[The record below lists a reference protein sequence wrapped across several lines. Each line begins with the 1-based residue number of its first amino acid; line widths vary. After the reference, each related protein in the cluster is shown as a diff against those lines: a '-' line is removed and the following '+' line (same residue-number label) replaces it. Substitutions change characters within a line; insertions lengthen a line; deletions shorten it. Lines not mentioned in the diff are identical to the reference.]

1 MTSWQCESIL
11 KIRKELKLLLTKRS
25 EIRNMVEARPTKK
38 KVTNAATPV
47 AATGR
52 GAGRGRSRSTV
63 AFGSCAARGPAA
75 TNTAASGRGAAR
87 GTAATT
93 TAASGSGAGSR
104 MIGAQ
109 RDDCE
114 CPVCL
119 ELCAQPVLTPCK
131 HFMCFQCHKRVV
143 EAGMT
148 CPMCRAHF
156 DKLFIPQIDVE
167 LQ

>member
-1 MTSWQCESIL
+1 MTRWQCESII
-11 KIRKELKLLLTKRS
+11 KIRKELIALLLTKRS

-52 GAGRGRSRSTV
+52 GAGRG
-63 AFGSCAARGPAA
+63 AAA
-75 TNTAASGRGAAR
+75 TTTAASGRGAAR